1 MSTQKSNQPGAPA
14 HKHVTFTP
22 ASETSQDA
30 ANSAE
35 GTDNSASSVY
45 NEPSNAGSSQGK
57 ASTSGR
63 SGQSGQQQ
71 SWLDQQQWLKNIDV
85 NQIKDFGTKALDQ
98 VNKLTPRQKVM
109 GGALLVGGLSWLAL
123 RSKSSSAKGETY
135 RSYRGSSD
143 KSSKSNA
150 SSSKW
155 DSANDS
161 VYRGATRSYGED
173 DYASDL

>member
-22 ASETSQDA
+22 ASETSQEA
-30 ANSAE
+30 SNSAE
-35 GTDNSASSVY
+35 GADSSASSAY
-45 NEPSNAGSSQGK
+45 NEPSK
-57 ASTSGR
+57 ASSAKGQSSA

-123 RSKSSSAKGETY
+123 RSKSSSSAKGETY

-143 KSSKSNA
+143 KSNKSNA